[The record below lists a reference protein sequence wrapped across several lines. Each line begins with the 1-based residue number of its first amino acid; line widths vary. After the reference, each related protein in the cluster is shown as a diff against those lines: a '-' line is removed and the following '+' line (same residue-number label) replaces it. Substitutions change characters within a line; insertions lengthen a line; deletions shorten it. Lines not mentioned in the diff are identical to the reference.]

1 MRVLDSL
8 KGCLKP
14 VLSCYIRVC
23 FLVGNR
29 LRCKQA
35 PGAAVDRDRYN
46 GFLICLIQK
55 AQFFKESAAADV
67 VLPDR
72 AVICRVG
79 NMPHAVQILFQR
91 LAALRECFLRGFN
104 RVLSCNTDKAPV
116 QGQADDQHD
125 RDKDYRERN
134 IDCCP
139 DAAKSCTRG
148 FPDRMEA
155 AAQREQFSL
164 KPLRLLPP
172 FRFLRAHAFCSICSL
187 LYLDGDCPKVLLNT

>member
-8 KGCLKP
+8 NGCLKP
-14 VLSCYIRVC
+14 LLSGYIRFH
-23 FLVGNR
+23 FLVGHGLSR
-29 LRCKQA
+29 KQA
-35 PGAAVDRDRYN
+35 PGAAVYSDRYN
-46 GFLICLIQK
+46 GLFIRLVQK
-55 AQFFKESAAADV
+55 AQLFKEPAAADV

-79 NMPHAVQILFQR
+79 NMPHTVQILFQR